1 MSQTVLV
8 IDDDQ
13 NICEL
18 IRLYL
23 DGEGYQLHFAH
34 DGSAGLDLVRR
45 IEPDLVILDLM
56 LPLINGYEVC
66 RMIRK
71 SNQVPILML
80 TAKDSTRDK
89 IEGLDAGADDYL
101 VKPFDP
107 QELAARVRARL
118 RRTSGQEASG
128 ATDKLVIGDL
138 CLDLGRYEVNMNGQ
152 LIDLKPRE
160 VALLHFLM
168 INKNIVFSREQLL
181 EKVWGYDYVGE
192 TRTVDVHIRRL
203 REKLGDSER
212 WELKT
217 IWGVGYK
224 LEETRQ

>member
-8 IDDDQ
+8 IDDDE

-23 DGEGYQLHFAH
+23 DGEGYHIHFAR
-34 DGSAGLDLVRR
+34 DGSAGLDLVRQVN
-45 IEPDLVILDLM
+45 PDLVILDLM

-71 SNQVPILML
+71 NSQVPILML

-89 IEGLDAGADDYL
+89 IEGLDSGADDYL

-118 RRTSGQEASG
+118 RRASAQETSSVS
-128 ATDKLVIGDL
+128 DKLVIGDL
-138 CLDLGRYEVNMNGQ
+138 CLDLGRYEVIKNGKI
-152 LIDLKPRE
+152 IDLKPRE
-160 VALLHFLM
+160 VSLLHFLM

-203 REKLGDSER
+203 REKLGDSDK

-224 LEETRQ
+224 LEETR